1 MLQIQNLFVYQSEP
15 EFCQV
20 REEFAGV
27 KPRARLCSAHQ
38 CILLNEN
45 IILLFITVISK
56 LEKKKLKN
64 ERLNFE
70 NLGFAK
76 MTKNF
81 GFDVGND
88 LATEFHSSIHQTV
101 KFNNFK
107 LFWRASN
114 LKCDCNL
121 NEIPSLFLDNSFA
134 NVSNSTMHV
143 RK

>member
-1 MLQIQNLFVYQSEP
+1 MYSVEWEHYPLIYNCDL
-15 EFCQV
+15 
-20 REEFAGV
+20 
-27 KPRARLCSAHQ
+27 K
-38 CILLNEN
+38 
-45 IILLFITVISK
+45 TWK
-56 LEKKKLKN
+56 TKLKN

-76 MTKNF
+76 MTKTF

-114 LKCDCNL
+114 LKCDCKL

-143 RK
+143 RKWKHFWRLHPPFENKKSKNENCLHCLHSTLSLLSYLF